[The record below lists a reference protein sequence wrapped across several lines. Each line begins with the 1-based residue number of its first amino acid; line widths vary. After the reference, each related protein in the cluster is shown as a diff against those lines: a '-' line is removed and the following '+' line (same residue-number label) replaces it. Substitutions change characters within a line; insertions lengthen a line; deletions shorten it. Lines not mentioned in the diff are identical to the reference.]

1 MSGDSCPTGASPG
14 LTQQMGTWGDQ
25 GSPGPLP
32 ALATM
37 GKGWSGPAVCTDILS
52 VKDVH
57 DFSIF
62 PRGMEKG
69 PLSVSPCCFPEYGNP
84 GAMALLVETVC
95 LKG

>member
-1 MSGDSCPTGASPG
+1 MLNLERKSAATAGQMSGDSGPAGASPG

-37 GKGWSGPAVCTDILS
+37 GKGWSRPAVCPDTLSLKDI
-52 VKDVH
+52 H

-62 PRGMEKG
+62 PRGDGKRTSVCE
-69 PLSVSPCCFPEYGNP
+69 PL
-84 GAMALLVETVC
+84 LLP
-95 LKG
+95 